1 LVAQN
6 TTKLQLASF
15 NVTGSAPYGT
25 WGFAPVTDGTYIQ
38 QRPSQALLQKK
49 VNGLRHL
56 AGVSNFI
63 SGAVSQLTI
72 EKNNANEGN
81 IFVIAGITTE
91 IDLVA
96 WVNQTF
102 FMLSSTEQSKLL
114 DYYSFITSPQEIA
127 YVSSAIE

>member
-1 LVAQN
+1 M
-6 TTKLQLASF
+6 
-15 NVTGSAPYGT
+15 
-25 WGFAPVTDGTYIQ
+25 TDGTYIQ